1 VVVNFPEE
9 CASSLF
15 HTNRDTTA
23 KGKGGKVAGKVQK
36 KIGQLKQVLGH

>member
-15 HTNRDTTA
+15 HTNRDTTFA
-23 KGKGGKVAGKVQK
+23 SSGFC
-36 KIGQLKQVLGH
+36 LPPS